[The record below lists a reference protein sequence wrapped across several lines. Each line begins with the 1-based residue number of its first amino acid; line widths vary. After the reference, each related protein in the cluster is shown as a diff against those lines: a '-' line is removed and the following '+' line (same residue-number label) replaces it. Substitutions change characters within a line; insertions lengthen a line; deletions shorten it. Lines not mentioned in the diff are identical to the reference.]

1 MHKEK
6 DTILYVDDEILN
18 LELFKE
24 SFEDKYDVIT
34 ETSTKKAFNLINQHP
49 VKVIISDLRM
59 PEETGLM
66 FLERVN
72 KNYPD
77 IIKIVFTAYLDY
89 DAALNAINQGGIY
102 RYLMKPWNER
112 EIIDTLNT
120 AIREYNLNFENKKLL
135 SELKQKN
142 NELEIAIKQIQE
154 NEQKFYNIFSNSNDG
169 IIIINDDKLLEANP
183 AFYKIICLEDGNYTA
198 EAMQKHLKIRYN
210 NFFER
215 SNIIVKNN
223 NPAIKE
229 MNITT
234 VNNENKYIELNSRII
249 DYKGQKA
256 VLSIV
261 RDITERKVLEQ
272 KIMEAIIQTQ
282 EEDQSRYARELH
294 DGLGPILSTLKMYI
308 EWMVNEQNTINRE
321 KIMQQSI
328 YNIDEAI
335 SRLKEIANNLSPHV
349 LQRFGLINALQTYTD
364 QVKSAINIDIVISS
378 NILERLPVN
387 IEITLYRIMLECINN
402 SLKHAQAKKI
412 LIKFRINE
420 NILAINYSDNGKGFN
435 VEKTMKEGKGMGLY
449 NIENRVKLIG
459 GELRLKS
466 NINIGTDIEII
477 IKI

>member
-1 MHKEK
+1 
-6 DTILYVDDEILN
+6 
-18 LELFKE
+18 
-24 SFEDKYDVIT
+24 
-34 ETSTKKAFNLINQHP
+34 
-49 VKVIISDLRM
+49 
-59 PEETGLM
+59 M